1 MLSSDGEYVTN
12 ALTDFFDLVRE
23 KCEFKKWYFGHYH
36 MDITVSDKEVLLYDS
51 IIPIGDVI
59 DNDV

>member
-1 MLSSDGEYVTN
+1 MLRPDGEYVTD

-36 MDITVSDKEVLLYDS
+36 TDITVTDKEVLLYDS